1 MTGIEWYFPALTSSA
16 GALIGAALAVVINRF
31 PLRLQICIALGLVA
45 LAVAICEYS
54 ESTYF
59 SDDSHYIVADEALT
73 FPVAT
78 LGLPVRSHPWLL
90 GGVFVLSRVLDGL
103 KPPPAK
109 AAEDLHG
116 GLGIV
121 FDDVVGNC
129 WTLLISLMGWKLLSR
144 PRT

>member
-1 MTGIEWYFPALTSSA
+1 MTGIGWYIPALTGTA
-16 GALIGAALAVVINRF
+16 GALAGAALAVIINRL
-31 PLRLQICIALGLVA
+31 PLHLQILTAVVLVA
-45 LAVAICEYS
+45 LAVAICDYRESMYS
-54 ESTYF
+54 SN
-59 SDDSHYIVADEALT
+59 DSQYIVADEALT

-109 AAEDLHG
+109 AAEGLQG

-121 FDDVVGNC
+121 FDDVVGNG
-129 WTLLISLMGWKLLSR
+129 WTLLISLLGWKLWSR
-144 PRT
+144 RRP